1 MEKIRTILSET
12 VGIFTC
18 STVALLGRMMKCL
31 LLLCGLGNALVLN
44 APLRARL
51 ARRRSA
57 ALAGADLD
65 ELEARAL
72 AASDAWGVDATE
84 FLPAAEADEAAA
96 RLARLTDVAIVGAGG
111 RDGAARRRLVMT
123 RPEIVD
129 AEGEAAIAAAHAT
142 LLAVSAD
149 LGGSDPIPNVLVGI
163 GIALDDVGDVLVSE
177 DGGEAF
183 IVLAP
188 DVVKTAKRLLGKE
201 LAGTVIVTEPEPGA
215 AVPAGKLVEMDVK
228 RLDKRGK

>member
-1 MEKIRTILSET
+1 
-12 VGIFTC
+12 
-18 STVALLGRMMKCL
+18 
-31 LLLCGLGNALVLN
+31 
-44 APLRARL
+44 
-51 ARRRSA
+51 
-57 ALAGADLD
+57 
-65 ELEARAL
+65 
-72 AASDAWGVDATE
+72 
-84 FLPAAEADEAAA
+84 
-96 RLARLTDVAIVGAGG
+96 
-111 RDGAARRRLVMT
+111 MT

>member
-1 MEKIRTILSET
+1 MKS
-12 VGIFTC
+12 
-18 STVALLGRMMKCL
+18 LLFL
-31 LLLCGLGNALVLN
+31 LGLGNALVLH
-44 APLRARL
+44 APLRRARL
-51 ARRRSA
+51 APRRVA